1 MYTSEVAGY
10 FKTMEELSDRHN
22 TVLLVGHSPSV
33 EQTIE
38 MLTNSLD
45 ILMPTCALAHI
56 RLLIEDWV
64 ELNRQK
70 IKGQLVK
77 VWRPKELF

>member
-1 MYTSEVAGY
+1 MYTSEVVGY
-10 FKTMEELSDRHN
+10 FKIMEELSDRQN

-38 MLTNSLD
+38 MLTSSLD

-56 RLLIEDWV
+56 TLLIEDWV

-70 IKGQLVK
+70 IKGQLVN